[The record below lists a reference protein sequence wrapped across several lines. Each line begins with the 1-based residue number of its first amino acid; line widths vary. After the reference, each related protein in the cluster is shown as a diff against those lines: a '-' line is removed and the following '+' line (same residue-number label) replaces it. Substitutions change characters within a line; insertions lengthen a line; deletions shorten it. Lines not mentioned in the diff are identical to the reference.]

1 MTRTDALARPG
12 LPKAFRRLWWATGI
26 DNLGTGAFTAAV
38 LLLTVTVTHDPR
50 LVSLVAT
57 AAYLPWLLLALPAG
71 ALADRHDRAT
81 LMWRAQ
87 AVQAALAGTTAVLAA
102 CGGISVPVLAVTA
115 FGLGAGDVVFG
126 TAAQAILPDLVA
138 KPLLPLA
145 NGRQQAITTIT
156 GQFAGPPVGSLLFGV
171 AAALPFG
178 LDAVSFALSAV
189 LVATLPRRARSAAPA
204 RAAVREGLAWLMRHR
219 LLRTLAILL
228 GVNTFCGQLAYA
240 TLVLLATQVVHL
252 DARGYGLLL
261 AGAALGSVL
270 GGLVNARILAR
281 IGTLPALLTALTA
294 NVGAFAGIG
303 LSPGAVLLG
312 VFLAVNGFVT
322 TLWNVATVGL
332 RQQLVPP
339 ALLGRVSSAYRLLGW
354 GLIPVGTLTG
364 GLVAHGLGLR
374 APYLVAG
381 AVRGIA
387 LVAALPVL
395 VRALAPGATGDHT

>member
-1 MTRTDALARPG
+1 MLSRRRVGPKDSGMTRIDALARPG

-38 LLLTVTVTHDPR
+38 PLLTVTITHDPR

-87 AVQAALAGTTAVLAA
+87 AVQAALASTTAVLAA
-102 CGGISVPVLAVTA
+102 CGGIGVPGLVVTA

-145 NGRQQAITTIT
+145 N
-156 GQFAGPPVGSLLFGV
+156 GSLLFGV

-364 GLVAHGLGLR
+364 GLVAHALGLR

-395 VRALAPGATGDHT
+395 VRALVQPPE